1 MGYFAIIFSKNC
13 FWEPKFPK
21 LKNVITF
28 TGMMKGEEHILFE
41 DIKNSNEKA
50 FNKAFDLYY
59 SSLCF
64 FADKILHDFDL
75 SRSLV
80 QQVFVDLW
88 IKRSHLQIVS
98 LHSYL
103 YQSVRNASFDLLK
116 HKKAESKYLSTL
128 EKTESFQI
136 TDLMEEAELADRIN
150 RAIRN
155 LPEKC
160 REIFL
165 LCRFEELK
173 YAEIADRLNIS
184 VKTVEMQI
192 SIALKKLRKEL
203 SDYQM
208 IQLLAIILPKKSPLP
223 YRVS

>member
-1 MGYFAIIFSKNC
+1 MAQEREY
-13 FWEPKFPK
+13 
-21 LKNVITF
+21 
-28 TGMMKGEEHILFE
+28 ILFAE
-41 DIKNSNEKA
+41 IRNGNEEA

-59 SSLCF
+59 SRLCF
-64 FADKILHDFDL
+64 YADQILHDFDL
-75 SRSLV
+75 SRSIV

-88 IKRSHLQIVS
+88 IKRERLLVTSLQA
-98 LHSYL
+98 YL
-103 YQSVRNASFDLLK
+103 YNSTRNASLDVLK
-116 HKKAESKYLSTL
+116 HKKVESRYLSSL
-128 EKTESFQI
+128 EQNESFVE

-150 RAIRN
+150 TAIQN

-165 LCRFEELK
+165 LCRFEGLK

-192 SIALKKLRKEL
+192 SIALKKLRKDL

-208 IQLLAIILPKKSPLP
+208 IQLLSFFIPKKHQLP
-223 YRVS
+223 YRVI

>member
-1 MGYFAIIFSKNC
+1 LQPIF
-13 FWEPKFPK
+13 F

-28 TGMMKGEEHILFE
+28 TTMTQEKEHILYD
-41 DIKNSNEKA
+41 DIRNSKEEA

-59 SSLCF
+59 SRLCF
-64 FADKILHDFDL
+64 FANKILHDFDL
-75 SRSLV
+75 SRSVV

-88 IKRSHLQIVS
+88 IKRDRLQVDS
-98 LHSYL
+98 LQSYL
-103 YQSVRNASFDLLK
+103 YQSVRNATFDVLK

-128 EKTESFQI
+128 GKEEPVQL

-150 RAIRN
+150 RAIQH

-160 REIFL
+160 REIFM

-173 YAEIADRLNIS
+173 YAEIAARLNIS

-192 SIALKKLRKEL
+192 GIALKKLRKEL

-208 IQLLAIILPKKSPLP
+208 IQLLTFIFPKKNQVR
-223 YRVS
+223 YRVD

>member
-1 MGYFAIIFSKNC
+1 MTKDG
-13 FWEPKFPK
+13 
-21 LKNVITF
+21 
-28 TGMMKGEEHILFE
+28 EHILFAE
-41 DIKNSNEKA
+41 IRKGNEEA

-59 SSLCF
+59 SRLCF

-88 IKRSHLQIVS
+88 IKRDRLLVTSLQA
-98 LHSYL
+98 YL
-103 YQSVRNASFDLLK
+103 YNSIRNAALDVLK
-116 HKKAESKYLSTL
+116 HKKVESRYLSSL
-128 EKTESFQI
+128 EQNESVVA
-136 TDLMEEAELADRIN
+136 TDLMEEAELTDRIN
-150 RAIRN
+150 SAIQN

-165 LCRFEELK
+165 LCRFEGLK

-184 VKTVEMQI
+184 VKTVEMQVG
-192 SIALKKLRKEL
+192 IALKRLRKEL

-208 IQLLAIILPKKSPLP
+208 IQLLSFFIPKKHQLP
-223 YRVS
+223 YRVI

>member
-1 MGYFAIIFSKNC
+1 MLLRTHILF
-13 FWEPKFPK
+13 

-28 TGMMKGEEHILFE
+28 TAMTQEKEHILFE
-41 DIKNSNEKA
+41 DIRNGNEKV

-59 SSLCF
+59 SRLCF

-75 SRSLV
+75 SRSIV

-88 IKRSHLQIVS
+88 IKRDRLQIDS
-98 LHSYL
+98 LQSYL
-103 YQSVRNASFDLLK
+103 YQSVRNASLDVLK
-116 HKKAESKYLSTL
+116 HRKAESKYLSTL
-128 EKTESFQI
+128 EKAESGEI
-136 TDLMEEAELADRIN
+136 SNLMEEAELADRIN
-150 RAIRN
+150 RAIQR

-160 REIFL
+160 REIFV
-165 LCRFEELK
+165 LCRFDELK
-173 YAEIADRLNIS
+173 YSEIAARLNIS

-208 IQLLAIILPKKSPLP
+208 IQLLTIIFPKKTELP
-223 YRVS
+223 YRVF

>member
-1 MGYFAIIFSKNC
+1 MLLLLPTMTQEKD
-13 FWEPKFPK
+13 
-21 LKNVITF
+21 
-28 TGMMKGEEHILFE
+28 HILFAE
-41 DIKNSNEKA
+41 IKEGNEKA

-59 SSLCF
+59 SRLCF

-88 IKRSHLQIVS
+88 IKRSRLHIESLQ
-98 LHSYL
+98 SYL
-103 YQSVRNASFDLLK
+103 YQSVRNASFDVMK
-116 HKKAESKYLSTL
+116 HRKIESIYLATL
-128 EKTESFQI
+128 EKEESGQL
-136 TDLMEEAELADRIN
+136 TDLIEEAELADRIN
-150 RAIRN
+150 RAIQN

-160 REIFL
+160 REIFV

-184 VKTVEMQI
+184 VKTVEMQV

-208 IQLLAIILPKKSPLP
+208 IQLLTIIFPKKSPSP
-223 YRVS
+223 YRVF

>member
-1 MGYFAIIFSKNC
+1 MTLEK
-13 FWEPKFPK
+13 EQ
-21 LKNVITF
+21 
-28 TGMMKGEEHILFE
+28 ILFD
-41 DIKNSNEKA
+41 DISNGDEAA

-59 SSLCF
+59 SRLCF
-64 FADKILHDFDL
+64 FSDKMLRDFDL
-75 SRSLV
+75 SRSVV

-88 IKRSHLQIVS
+88 IKREKLRIDSLQ
-98 LHSYL
+98 SYL
-103 YQSVRNASFDLLK
+103 YQSVRNASLDVLK
-116 HKKAESKYLSTL
+116 HRKAESKYLLTL
-128 EKTESFQI
+128 EKAESGQL
-136 TDLMEEAELADRIN
+136 TDLIEEAELADRIN
-150 RAIRN
+150 KAIQN

-173 YAEIADRLNIS
+173 YAEIAKKLNIS

-208 IQLLAIILPKKSPLP
+208 IQLLTIICPKKLQVH
-223 YRVS
+223 YRVN